1 MIKPREADF
10 VTDEEDR
17 LLEIEE
23 ARLAVKF
30 GNKKRYSAR
39 EYEGSHSP

>member
-1 MIKPREADF
+1 MANQNRRQTDF
-10 VTDEEDR
+10 VTDEEHR

-30 GNKKRYSAR
+30 KKRYSAR
-39 EYEGSHSP
+39 E